1 MIFPCSPSLCR
12 ATEAGTVWWPDTV
25 QELTSSL
32 TISDV
37 LGELDGVDDGGQEQG
52 NDWNIFILNWNIFT
66 DKESL
71 TGDNESVDGHTVVF
85 VLLVGVRA
93 PQAEACQEGPEE
105 IKEKSDDHQS
115 SSATDVAW
123 K

>member
-12 ATEAGTVWWPDTV
+12 ATKTGTVWWPDTV
-25 QELTSSL
+25 QELTRSL

-52 NDWNIFILNWNIFT
+52 NDWNIFILNRNIFT

-93 PQAEACQEGPEE
+93 PQAQACQEGPEE